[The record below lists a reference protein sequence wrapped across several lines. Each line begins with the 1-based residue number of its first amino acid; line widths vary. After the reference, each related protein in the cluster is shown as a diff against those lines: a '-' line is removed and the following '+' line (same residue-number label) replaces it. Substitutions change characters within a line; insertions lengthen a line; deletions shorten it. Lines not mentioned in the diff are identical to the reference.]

1 MTAPS
6 LYEQLGGVHSI
17 ATVIDDFI
25 DRIMVDPRFNLG
37 EGLGDFWLATDAYI
51 YGYPL
56 VTMEMT
62 RRVFT
67 NVAGPEG
74 THAPMGQLIKMREY
88 PTPAF
93 HDFTAPNAD
102 TLYTTAF
109 LDVGEEPWVL
119 SLPDMKGRYA
129 LFPMLDGWTTVFQV
143 PGKRTTGTGAQT
155 YAITG
160 PGWTGSKRR
169 ACNRCSATTTRKL
182 TTRC

>member
-6 LYEQLGGVHSI
+6 LFERLGGVSSI
-17 ATVIDDFI
+17 GTVIDDFV
-25 DRIMVDPRFNLG
+25 DRIMVDDLS
-37 EGLGDFWLATDAYI
+37 EGLIGDFWLATDAYI

-67 NVAGPEG
+67 NVARPEG

-119 SLPDMKGRYA
+119 PGGLTRVA
-129 LFPMLDGWTTVFQV
+129 LQEDSFIVNSSQG
-143 PGKRTTGTGAQT
+143 G
-155 YAITG
+155 
-160 PGWTGSKRR
+160 GSKDTWVL
-169 ACNRCSATTTRKL
+169 NAT
-182 TTRC
+182 